1 MIMSAHAAILDPK
14 EPFGKGLKQSH
25 YPVSVAPMMG
35 YSNRHG
41 RYLWRLLSSQ
51 ALLYTEMIVARALL
65 RGAPAR
71 LLQYN
76 PEEHPLALQ
85 LAGSETRE
93 LAAAASLGESYGFC
107 EINLN
112 AGCPSA
118 RVQQAGIGAILM
130 RDIAKLAE
138 LAAAMRDAVNVPV
151 SVKCRIA
158 VDEQDSEATLND
170 LAQRLQAAGVYK
182 LIVHARRG
190 ILRGLSPKANRKVP
204 SLDYQRV
211 YRLKQDYPRMQVV
224 LNGGL
229 GDWQAIAAA
238 LDKVDGVM
246 IGRAACNNPWLVAEL
261 EQHLSGTTLPERA
274 TIVEAM
280 LAYSRLRRNSQGVTR
295 SELLK
300 LTANLFR
307 DEVGAKSKRRAL
319 LTTA

>member
-1 MIMSAHAAILDPK
+1 MSEK
-14 EPFGKGLKQSH
+14 SR

-65 RGAPAR
+65 RGTPAR

-85 LAGSETRE
+85 IAGSNGQE
-93 LAAAASLGESYGFC
+93 LAQAASLGESYGFC

-118 RVQQAGIGAILM
+118 RVQQVGIGAILM
-130 RDIAKLAE
+130 CDIAKLAE
-138 LAAAMRDAVNVPV
+138 LAAAMRDSVSVPV
-151 SVKCRIA
+151 SVKCRLA
-158 VDEQDSEATLND
+158 VDEQDSEATLD
-170 LAQRLQAAGVYK
+170 ELTQRLQAAGVYK

-190 ILRGLSPKANRKVP
+190 ILCGLSPKANRQVP

-211 YRLKQDYPRMQVV
+211 YRLKQDYPRMEIV

-229 GDWQAIAAA
+229 ADWQTIEAA
-238 LDKVDGVM
+238 LAKVDGVM
-246 IGRAACNNPWLVAEL
+246 IGRAACNNPWLIAEL
-261 EQHLSGTTLPERA
+261 EQLLLEVELPERDA
-274 TIVEAM
+274 VVDSM

-307 DEVGAKSKRRAL
+307 SEVGAKSKRRAL